1 MKTKCFLHLMRSALN
16 WSFSFVKYEKKIM
29 VIALTNKCIQQ
40 HTLVSDF
47 PTSMLWLWWKW
58 RSKKKSKQ
66 EIMSNHW
73 NCRESTHA
81 DILLMIFIVSK
92 EGEKFWRKNWSFA
105 QLPRQHLS
113 CLHMMKVRRLDGK
126 WFMNVDIRCV
136 WERAPM

>member
-1 MKTKCFLHLMRSALN
+1 
-16 WSFSFVKYEKKIM
+16 
-29 VIALTNKCIQQ
+29 
-40 HTLVSDF
+40 
-47 PTSMLWLWWKW
+47 
-58 RSKKKSKQ
+58 
-66 EIMSNHW
+66 MSNHW

-92 EGEKFWRKNWSFA
+92 DGEKFWRKNWSFA

-136 WERAPM
+136 WENARLCSATVVDEFMAFYIAHSVEQSIKKKKNHSRSTFLIWNIFEVSSWKFQSFDLKVLLLH